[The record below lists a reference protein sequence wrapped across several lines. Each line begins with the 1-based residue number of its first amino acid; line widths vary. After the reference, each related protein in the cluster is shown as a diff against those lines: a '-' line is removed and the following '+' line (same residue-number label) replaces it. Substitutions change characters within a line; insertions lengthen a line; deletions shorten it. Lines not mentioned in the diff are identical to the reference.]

1 MTPSAL
7 LYCTLRCQHT
17 HILKILWNFHLV
29 LYFQNTL
36 WHRYIHN
43 RISFSHLSFCSNSLI
58 WGEGQLGWNINGSV
72 MLDQSS
78 NCSVTQLPNLQSGS
92 NNSVSLTEFLWEL
105 NTLIHVKISEQEAHS
120 KDRVNINCCCNLM
133 AFSTTYWIFPFD
145 WHLKINTAKK
155 LLLFFS
161 SQ

>member
-58 WGEGQLGWNINGSV
+58 WGGGCWDHWDQMGSIKFF
-72 MLDQSS
+72 LPSDSPTTIPTAFLLFKIRPKSRS
-78 NCSVTQLPNLQSGS
+78 NPSAWEVRCQGS
-92 NNSVSLTEFLWEL
+92 NPIYIISSVILGRFV
-105 NTLIHVKISEQEAHS
+105 NFFIS
-120 KDRVNINCCCNLM
+120 KM
-133 AFSTTYWIFPFD
+133 G
-145 WHLKINTAKK
+145 
-155 LLLFFS
+155 
-161 SQ
+161 